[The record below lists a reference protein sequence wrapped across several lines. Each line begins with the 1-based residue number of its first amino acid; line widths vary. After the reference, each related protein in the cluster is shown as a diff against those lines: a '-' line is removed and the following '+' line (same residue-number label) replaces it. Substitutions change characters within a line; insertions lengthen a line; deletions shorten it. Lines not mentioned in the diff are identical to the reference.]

1 MDTTTTGKE
10 APILQWELRYKVA
23 VGVAKPLDH
32 LHDGCLRPIIHKDVK
47 AATHAPKP

>member
-1 MDTTTTGKE
+1 MDATTTGKE

-32 LHDGCLRPIIHKDVK
+32 LHDGCLRPVIHKDVK